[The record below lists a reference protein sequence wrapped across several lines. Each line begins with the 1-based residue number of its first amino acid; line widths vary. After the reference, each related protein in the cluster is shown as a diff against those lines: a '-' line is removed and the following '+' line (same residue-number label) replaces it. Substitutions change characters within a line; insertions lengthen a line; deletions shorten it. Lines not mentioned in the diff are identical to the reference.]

1 MSKERAR
8 RREARAAETQ
18 RRLDA
23 ERRRSARRSR
33 SRALRAKLVPRR
45 RRVGRLAPKYTRGQT
60 KIAVGVAL
68 VLIAAT
74 FFLTPSWPIRIAAL
88 VLACITF
95 PVLMTISFDRRTR

>member
-8 RREARAAETQ
+8 RREVRAAETQ

-33 SRALRAKLVPRR
+33 WRALRGKQVPRR

-60 KIAVGVAL
+60 KIAVGVVL
-68 VLIAAT
+68 VLVAVT
-74 FFLTPSWPIRIAAL
+74 FFLTPSWPIRIAVL
-88 VLACITF
+88 VLAGLAF